1 MVALIAGL
9 DSLPFAEGSQ
19 GEGDSIGAS
28 FAEQSAEAGE
38 GILRGL
44 ASLQTNPRRSA
55 ARYSPATVSSIS
67 CATTASMAAWW
78 SSPSARPAS

>member
-9 DSLPFAEGSQ
+9 DSLPFAPKGREIPAASRSQ
-19 GEGDSIGAS
+19 AIRKRGKDV
-28 FAEQSAEAGE
+28 
-38 GILRGL
+38 LRGL

>member
-19 GEGDSIGAS
+19 GEGIRSAPLS
-28 FAEQSAEAGE
+28 QSNPLKRGKDV
-38 GILRGL
+38 LRGL